1 MKARTTSRLYL
12 LPLLICVTACGIT
25 PDEELYG
32 TWVDLKLDGEI
43 TLRRD
48 GTVNWYGQETTW
60 TLTEPRSLSCV
71 SHHLTWTCDKEIII
85 DNTEPPQSIGYIS
98 EELVANPDV
107 IQERRGD
114 FFFRKGAFPETYV
127 PAPFS
132 RVEERPTILA
142 TTQYD
147 WTYYDRTKENPLH
160 FGSVSI
166 DGGVTW
172 TVLPDM
178 PAEPSRWI
186 DTDLAGTSTF
196 RELTYQEEV
205 EVEND
210 NGEVYTE
217 WRTVQKDLWVIDLSE
232 ESPSWRRIDGQPVS
246 GTDWTLETGKHSS
259 LVLILRDDGAYVSA
273 DGGQTWSEVNEAN
286 AYRFSYD
293 GDTFVGTNSTVPF
306 GNSIKVSRDNDI
318 AWYDLTTGSWTLTE
332 LEWNWSSIES
342 DTTANGGFYYL
353 QDNAL
358 WSVGPVDG
366 NRRIMDVTSLLPL
379 QNDRIWGN
387 HLSIIDGYVYLEHYG
402 IWEAPLPSQ

>member
-71 SHHLTWTCDKEIII
+71 SHHLTWTCDKEVVI

-107 IQERRGD
+107 IQERRGY
-114 FFFRKGAFPETYV
+114 FFFRKGAFPENFV
-127 PAPFS
+127 PPPFS
-132 RVEERPTILA
+132 RVEERPTIPA

-147 WTYYDRTKENPLH
+147 WTYYDRNKENPLH

-178 PAEPSRWI
+178 PAEPSSWI
-186 DTDLAGTSTF
+186 DTRLAGTSTF
-196 RELTYQEEV
+196 RVLTYEEEV

-210 NGEVYTE
+210 NGEVYTQ
-217 WRTVQKDLWVIDLSE
+217 WRTVQKALWVIDLSE

-246 GTDWTLETGKHSS
+246 GTDWTLKTGKHSS

-273 DGGQTWSEVNEAN
+273 DGGQSWSEVNEAN
-286 AYRFSYD
+286 TYRFSYD
-293 GDTFVGTNSTVPF
+293 GDTIVGTRYTVPF

-318 AWYDLTTGSWTLTE
+318 AWYKLTTGSWTLTE
-332 LEWNWSSIES
+332 LECCAYAIES

-353 QDNAL
+353 RDNAL
-358 WSVGPVDG
+358 WSIGPVDG

-379 QNDRIWGN
+379 QNDRIYGSN
-387 HLSIIDGYVYLEHYG
+387 LSIIDGYVYLEHYG